1 MPQQSFTVR
10 THARAFEDVT
20 AQVDT
25 IVRATGVETGVCSV
39 FLRHTSASLL
49 ICENADAAVR
59 RDLERFMRRVAPDGA
74 AEYEHDT
81 EGPDD
86 THGIYARA
94 ILNLEPAFLVGRYET
109 ILADS
114 TILDRRFTAGGGVEV
129 FPQGEVRAV
138 YEQSFD
144 SDARMVLLQLVGGS
158 TFQPT
163 GLRR

>member
-20 AQVDT
+20 AQVDA

-49 ICENADAAVR
+49 ICENADPAVR

-74 AEYEHDT
+74 AEYEHDA

-86 THGIYARA
+86 M
-94 ILNLEPAFLVGRYET
+94 PAHIRSTLAGSSLTLPIGDGRLMLGTWQGVYVWEHRT
-109 ILADS
+109 S
-114 TILDRRFTAGGGVEV
+114 PHDREV
-129 FPQGEVRAV
+129 VVTVIEG
-138 YEQSFD
+138 
-144 SDARMVLLQLVGGS
+144 
-158 TFQPT
+158 
-163 GLRR
+163 